1 VLSPVTVRTHVNSIM
16 RKLGT
21 RDREQLRR
29 KLDER

>member
-21 RDREQLRR
+21 RDRDSLIR
-29 KLDER
+29 KTDER